1 VPDTTFL
8 WTGQSCKKI
17 LGEYTLVYMFDQAKE
32 RALKITEALYRTTEL
47 FSDTEPL
54 KWSLRQTALE
64 ILNAAPQDLAKFE
77 ALIKN
82 LFLKLELASSGT
94 FISKMNFDVLKRE
107 YTHLLSDLVSYKDS
121 YQALLDNIVS
131 DTVKPVVSAK
141 AGEPKQI
148 RAAEERP
155 VSKSPISLTSNN
167 TDRRQTLMATLKEKG
182 PSSVGDLINVFDNAI
197 SGKTVQRELNAM
209 VISGVIKKEGERR
222 WRRYFI

>member
-1 VPDTTFL
+1 
-8 WTGQSCKKI
+8 
-17 LGEYTLVYMFDQAKE
+17 MFDQAKE

-47 FSDTEPL
+47 FSDAEPL

-64 ILNAAPQDLAKFE
+64 ILNAAPQDLPKFE

-107 YTHLLSDLVSYKDS
+107 YTKLLSDIVSYKES
-121 YQALLDNIVS
+121 YQALLDDITRPTESELVL
-131 DTVKPVVSAK
+131 DTVKEVVQVKKEEAK
-141 AGEPKQI
+141 K
-148 RAAEERP
+148 
-155 VSKSPISLTSNN
+155 TNSNN
-167 TDRRQTLMATLKEKG
+167 IGRRQTLLEQLKEKG
-182 PSSVGDLINVFDNAI
+182 PSSVGELVGAFSEPI

-209 VISGVIKKEGERR
+209 VISGDIKKEGEKR